1 MKFWKILISII
12 AFIAFAAIIML
23 FSSEWLF
30 PEWNGSYSLGN
41 GIYMMEWDGPGRI
54 IVQGSNIHGRTC
66 YGGSLIIPTNEDEC
80 DSTGHFTEWVV
91 DATFDDKYIVAYSYN
106 NILKGY
112 KYYIL
117 NKSFALDLP
126 SERIVDEYREVFLS
140 EDSFMQACDLKGIE
154 INLNIKDITE
164 YKKWLSMEFPRNA
177 R

>member
-1 MKFWKILISII
+1 M
-12 AFIAFAAIIML
+12 
-23 FSSEWLF
+23 
-30 PEWNGSYSLGN
+30 GN
-41 GIYMMEWDGPGRI
+41 
-54 IVQGSNIHGRTC
+54 
-66 YGGSLIIPTNEDEC
+66 
-80 DSTGHFTEWVV
+80 FTEWVI
-91 DATFDDKYIVAYSYN
+91 DAAFDDKYIIAYSYN

-126 SERIVDEYREVFLS
+126 SERIVNEYREVFLS

-164 YKKWLSMEFPRNA
+164 YKKWLSMEFPRDA

>member
-1 MKFWKILISII
+1 MKFWKIMISII

-66 YGGSLIIPTNEDEC
+66 YGGSLIIPTNEEEC
-80 DSTGHFTEWVV
+80 DSM
-91 DATFDDKYIVAYSYN
+91 
-106 NILKGY
+106 GY

-164 YKKWLSMEFPRNA
+164 YKKWLSMEFPRDA